1 MKSTNWINSIREN
14 GGSKMSQ
21 KCDFTVGNTGIEGN
35 IMLSDREKVLWDLSM
50 QGLLTVEILN
60 ESRVKDREIKKGKF
74 KVIKGTNETEV
85 K

>member
-1 MKSTNWINSIREN
+1 
-14 GGSKMSQ
+14 MSQ